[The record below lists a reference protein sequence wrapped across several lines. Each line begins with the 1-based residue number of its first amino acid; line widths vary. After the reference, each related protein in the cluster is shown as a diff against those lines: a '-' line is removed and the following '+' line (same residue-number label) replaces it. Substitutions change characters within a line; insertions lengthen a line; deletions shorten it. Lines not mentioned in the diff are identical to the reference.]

1 MKKRLAIAG
10 VIAAVL
16 ALCALGTLAYFTAEG
31 RATNVITTGTVELTL
46 HEMQQGA
53 DGQLAEY
60 PDEPITGVMPGQSV
74 SKIPYVENSGSQSF
88 YTRVKVAVTVTG
100 ADGAPLSGDVVSL
113 NVDAR
118 KWLQKDGW
126 YYCAEPVASGEEN
139 RVALFDTVTFAA
151 DMGNAY
157 QNCTV
162 AIDIEAQAVQV
173 KNNPIPAGGTV
184 LDVQGWPAAA

>member
-88 YTRVKVAVTVTG
+88 YTRVKVAVTVTS
-100 ADGAPLSGDVVSL
+100 LSGM
-113 NVDAR
+113 R
-118 KWLQKDGW
+118 K
-126 YYCAEPVASGEEN
+126 V
-139 RVALFDTVTFAA
+139 
-151 DMGNAY
+151 
-157 QNCTV
+157 
-162 AIDIEAQAVQV
+162 
-173 KNNPIPAGGTV
+173 
-184 LDVQGWPAAA
+184 

>member
-74 SKIPYVENSGSQSF
+74 SKIPYVENSGSQPF

-100 ADGAPLSGDVVSL
+100 ADGAPLPGDVVSL

-126 YYCAEPVASGEEN
+126 YYCCLLYTSPSP
-139 RVALFDTVTFAA
+139 RD
-151 DMGNAY
+151 
-157 QNCTV
+157 
-162 AIDIEAQAVQV
+162 
-173 KNNPIPAGGTV
+173 
-184 LDVQGWPAAA
+184 

>member
-60 PDEPITGVMPGQSV
+60 PGEPITGVMPGQSV
-74 SKIPYVENSGSQSF
+74 SKIPYVENSGSQPF

-100 ADGAPLSGDVVSL
+100 ADGAPLPGDVVSL

-139 RVALFDTVTFAA
+139 RVALFDTVTFSA

-184 LDVQGWPAAA
+184 LDVQGWPAEA

>member
-60 PDEPITGVMPGQSV
+60 PDEPITGVMPGQSG
-74 SKIPYVENSGSQSF
+74 SKIPYVENSGSQPFS
-88 YTRVKVAVTVTG
+88 T
-100 ADGAPLSGDVVSL
+100 DSL
-113 NVDAR
+113 ASCSHCSSV
-118 KWLQKDGW
+118 GSI
-126 YYCAEPVASGEEN
+126 PVGLWQQPWNSTTSPAWASL
-139 RVALFDTVTFAA
+139 RLASKPSKSSAWFAA
-151 DMGNAY
+151 S
-157 QNCTV
+157 
-162 AIDIEAQAVQV
+162 
-173 KNNPIPAGGTV
+173 
-184 LDVQGWPAAA
+184 